1 MIIPD
6 GIVGAVI
13 IVVMVMLL
21 VDCYELKQE
30 LRIEKEHHNIT
41 RDLYHTYF
49 NKWNDV
55 QYELQSLKNDEKK

>member
-6 GIVGAVI
+6 GIIVAVS
-13 IVVMVMLL
+13 IVVMCMLL
-21 VDCYELKQE
+21 IDYYELKQE

-41 RDLYHTYF
+41 RDLYRTYF

-55 QYELQSLKNDEKK
+55 QYELQSLKNDEKE